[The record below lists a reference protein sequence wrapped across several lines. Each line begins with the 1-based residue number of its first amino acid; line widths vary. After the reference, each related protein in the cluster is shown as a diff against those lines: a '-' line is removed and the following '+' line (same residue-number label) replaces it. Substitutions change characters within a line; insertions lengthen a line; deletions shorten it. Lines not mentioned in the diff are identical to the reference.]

1 MQQQIMQFI
10 QGHTLLS
17 VAWIGLFVA
26 VIVTTYKSRFSPIKT
41 VDNARATQLLN
52 RENAIAVD
60 IRSPEDYRKG
70 HIVDSVN
77 ILPSA
82 IKDNHVG
89 ELEKYKAQPVIVV
102 CATGMTA
109 RSAAENLH
117 KLGFSQVSVLSE
129 GITGWSAA
137 HMPLARGK

>member
-1 MQQQIMQFI
+1 MQQQVMQFI
-10 QGHTLLS
+10 QGHTVLS

-52 RENAIAVD
+52 RENAVAVD
-60 IRSPEDYRKG
+60 IRSPDDYRKG
-70 HIVDSVN
+70 HIVDSIN
-77 ILPSA
+77 MLPSA
-82 IKDNHVG
+82 IKDNNLG
-89 ELEKYKAQPVIVV
+89 ELEKHKAQPVIVV

-117 KLGFSQVSVLSE
+117 KLGFTQVSVLSE
-129 GITGWSAA
+129 GISGWSAA
-137 HMPLARGK
+137 HLPLARGK